1 MVDLSVKIGKLKLK
15 NPVIAAS
22 GTFGMEYKKLID
34 VGLLGAI
41 ITKTITLKELR
52 PALPKVVDSIDGR
65 MDRFVITRHGK
76 PVVVM
81 LGVGDYEA
89 LMETLDI
96 LADPEAKRGIRQGV
110 KEASQGRTRSWQ
122 EIKRSLEKI

>member
-1 MVDLSVKIGKLKLK
+1 MI
-15 NPVIAAS
+15 
-22 GTFGMEYKKLID
+22 
-34 VGLLGAI
+34 
-41 ITKTITLKELR
+41 KTITLKELR
-52 PALPKVVDSIDGR
+52 PALPKVVGSIDGR

-81 LGVGDYEA
+81 LSIGDYEA

-96 LADPEAKRGIRQGV
+96 LAD
-110 KEASQGRTRSWQ
+110 KEAMAGIKAGIADMRKGKTRSWQ